1 MSVRSIF
8 LALSII
14 ISAVTC
20 YPASDGAPVS
30 VRPAKFEFA
39 ANESIEITVT
49 NVSANPVY
57 LIPTFSSYPCDYF
70 YPPDNYL
77 ERFDGVYWRP
87 LQRVRDI
94 AYYDKKL
101 LFFKLETGETH
112 TLTCSLS
119 DFTDPG
125 SENGSGEYRA
135 AVTIIAGPEAPV
147 VAWKDFEEY
156 GRECQKTVK
165 SDAFEIAVVTEGDG
179 K

>member
-1 MSVRSIF
+1 MNVRPILLTISLILSVV
-8 LALSII
+8 A
-14 ISAVTC
+14 C

-30 VRPAKFEFA
+30 VRPVKFEFA
-39 ANESIEITVT
+39 ADESIEIIVT
-49 NVSANPVY
+49 NVSADPIY
-57 LIPTFSSYPCDYF
+57 LIPTFSSYPYDYF

-77 ERFDGVYWRP
+77 ERFDGEYWRP

-119 DFTDPG
+119 DFTGPE

-135 AVTIIAGPEAPV
+135 AVTVIADPEAPV

-156 GRECQKTVK
+156 GRECRETVR
-165 SDAFEIAVVTEGDG
+165 SDAFKITAVMENDV

>member
-1 MSVRSIF
+1 MNVRSIF
-8 LALSII
+8 LALSIFPFAI
-14 ISAVTC
+14 TC
-20 YPASDGAPVS
+20 YPAGDDAPIS

-49 NVSANPVY
+49 NVGADPVY
-57 LIPTFSSYPCDYF
+57 LIPTFSTYPYDYF

-77 ERFDGVYWRP
+77 ERFDGEYWRP

-112 TLTCSLS
+112 TLRFVLS
-119 DFTDPG
+119 DFTGPEG
-125 SENGSGEYRA
+125 ENGSGEYRA
-135 AVTIIAGPEAPV
+135 AVTIIVDPEAPV
-147 VAWKDFEEY
+147 VAWKDFEKY
-156 GRECQKTVK
+156 GRECQETVR
-165 SDAFEIAVVTEGDG
+165 SDAFEIIAVAEDDI